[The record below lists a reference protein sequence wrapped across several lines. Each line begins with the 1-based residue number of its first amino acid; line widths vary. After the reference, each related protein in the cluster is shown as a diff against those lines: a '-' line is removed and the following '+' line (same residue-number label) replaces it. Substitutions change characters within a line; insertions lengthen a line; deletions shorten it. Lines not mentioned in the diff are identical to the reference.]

1 MPRATKTITFSLP
14 PEMANRVDEV
24 VRQQGKSRSELLRDA
39 LVRYIEDCEWQQLLR
54 YGERRARALGIGP
67 EDVSSLVDE
76 YPAETNPQ
84 RE

>member
-1 MPRATKTITFSLP
+1 
-14 PEMANRVDEV
+14 MANRVDEV

-76 YPAETNPQ
+76 YRAETNPQ

>member
-1 MPRATKTITFSLP
+1 
-14 PEMANRVDEV
+14 MANRVDEV

-54 YGERRARALGIGP
+54 YGERRAWSLGIGP

-76 YPAETNPQ
+76 YRAETNPQ